1 MHKNPED
8 QLAEL
13 YESVRLNEKKKSSKP
28 DYMDVDKDGNKK
40 EPMKKA
46 LKDAKCSSCGCNPKS
61 PKKGC
66 TCKKHNSKKSMNE
79 NTGFLELCNSI
90 LGEAKINK
98 EEQYDCEME
107 DGSKKKLKGESL
119 MALKKA
125 GKVKSF
131 KPAFKKE

>member
-61 PKKGC
+61 PNKGC

-79 NTGFLELCNSI
+79 NTRFLELCNSI